1 MRQPI
6 LYAYEM
12 WRRQRLWVVFLLVVG
27 VGATVATL
35 VSPQLRASSN
45 LNWIFFAYIP
55 AGLLLGAGLLY
66 YRWRSQVEVTD
77 EGVKIGNLFSQ
88 VLIEYEM
95 VRSARVQPLDRHFQ
109 ESRKRMIRPI
119 SRPLMPKPALFLR
132 LRGDPDRLASIRRK
146 LGAQLYADE
155 TIALPVSDP
164 DALSWEITARLPER
178 VGVNLGGRRRRKRA
192 R

>member
-77 EGVKIGNLFSQ
+77 AWARRVFQWNGTRWVEHESTA
-88 VLIEYEM
+88 M
-95 VRSARVQPLDRHFQ
+95 SSAQ
-109 ESRKRMIRPI
+109 I
-119 SRPLMPKPALFLR
+119 
-132 LRGDPDRLASIRRK
+132 
-146 LGAQLYADE
+146 
-155 TIALPVSDP
+155 
-164 DALSWEITARLPER
+164 DAR
-178 VGVNLGGRRRRKRA
+178 
-192 R
+192 